1 MSRLIALNK
10 ESDIPAKYMGTPVE
24 MLIRYQ
30 NFGEAFAECTNAQIL
45 VGMCM
50 DNRKVLKV
58 PENFAFVLRTGGGN
72 LRQNEF
78 KVSFAIA
85 VGGVTA
91 IALVGHTNCG
101 MVNVYSKRDQFIN
114 GMVERAGWTQEQA
127 KEHFMTLAPLFEID
141 NEEEFVLSEAHRLTR
156 KYPKI
161 LIAPFIYKLED
172 NKLYMVEE

>member
-1 MSRLIALNK
+1 MA
-10 ESDIPAKYMGTPVE
+10 DIPQKYLGTPVE

-30 NFGEAFAECTNAQIL
+30 NFGEPYMEYSDAQIL
-45 VGMCM
+45 IGMCM
-50 DNRKVLKV
+50 DNRKTLKM
-58 PENFAFVLRTGGGN
+58 PENFAYVLRTGGGN

-91 IALVGHTNCG
+91 IALVGHNNCG
-101 MVNVYSKRDQFIN
+101 MVHVYSKKDQFIN
-114 GMVERAGWTQEQA
+114 GMVARAGWTREQA
-127 KEHFMTLAPLFEID
+127 TEHFMTLAPLFEIE
-141 NEEEFVLSEAHRLTR
+141 NEEDFVLSEAHRLRR

-161 LIAPFIYKLED
+161 LVAPLIYRLED